1 MERKNQAQGN
11 PVNNIA
17 STFDNNKTRQINW
30 LMELELRKYELI
42 VDFLKGFNFTLLI
55 FYL

>member
-30 LMELELRKYELI
+30 LMELELRKY
-42 VDFLKGFNFTLLI
+42 V
-55 FYL
+55 